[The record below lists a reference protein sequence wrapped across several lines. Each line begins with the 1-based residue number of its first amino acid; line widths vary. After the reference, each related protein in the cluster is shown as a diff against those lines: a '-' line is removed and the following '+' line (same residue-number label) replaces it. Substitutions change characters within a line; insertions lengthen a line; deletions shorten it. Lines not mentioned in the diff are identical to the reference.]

1 MTAALYF
8 QHLWALLAT
17 LSVAVVAKRPP
28 SPVYLHRVEQLSEG
42 SLFYRGQT
50 YVRVQESLVS
60 CEDAPYLA
68 YDCSPTKFAMVIV
81 CVAVLVCLAG
91 IMSGLTVGVLSLDK
105 MHLTILRMEGSPT
118 ARAAAARLLPL
129 LRNHRIVLVTLV
141 LMNALANEALPIFL
155 NTLINPVASVVFS
168 VTVVVVFGEIVPT
181 ALCTGDR
188 QLVIGA
194 ACVPLLQMFIRLAY
208 PIAYP
213 LALALN
219 RTVGESS
226 SNMQYSRNELKAMIQ
241 LQYETNPRAE
251 LSPDDV
257 ALLHGMLELG
267 KLTAKNVMR
276 SPPPESHEFMN
287 ADKSISS
294 VELSTPLTTVLKLML
309 DSEVKEVLVVDSQER
324 VVVGVVALADLP
336 LLEATKLA
344 DLTIACLDKS
354 SDDRLPLEKANSPPG
369 PRRNSQLATN
379 FLEWITHPKGDNSL
393 RGYTRVCLD
402 DEEPSC
408 QLGRPTQCS

>member
-1 MTAALYF
+1 MAALYF

-17 LSVAVVAKRPP
+17 LSVAVVAKRLP
-28 SPVYLHRVEQLSEG
+28 PVYLHRVEQLSDG

-68 YDCSPTKFAMVIV
+68 YDCSPTKFATAIV
-81 CVAVLVCLAG
+81 CVAILVCLAG

-241 LQYETNPRAE
+241 LQYEANPRAE

-267 KLTAKNVMR
+267 KLTAKSVMR
-276 SPPPESHEFMN
+276 PPPPESHEFMN

-294 VELSTPLTTVLKLML
+294 VELSTPLTTVLKFML
-309 DSEVKEVLVVDSQER
+309 DSEVKQVLVVDNQER
-324 VVVGVVALADLP
+324 VFVGVVALADLP
-336 LLEATKLA
+336 LLQATKRA
-344 DLTIACLDKS
+344 DLTIASLDKS
-354 SDDRLPLEKANSPPG
+354 SDDRLSLEKAKSPPG
-369 PRRNSQLATN
+369 PRRNSLHATN
-379 FLEWITHPKGDNSL
+379 VLEWITPPKGDNSL

-408 QLGRPTQCS
+408 QLGRTTQCS

>member
-28 SPVYLHRVEQLSEG
+28 SPVYLHRVEQLSDG

-68 YDCSPTKFAMVIV
+68 YDCSPTKFATAIV

-194 ACVPLLQMFIRLAY
+194 ACVPLLHMFIRLAY

-336 LLEATKLA
+336 LLEATKRA

-369 PRRNSQLATN
+369 PRRNSLLATN
-379 FLEWITHPKGDNSL
+379 VLEWITHLKGDNSL